1 MKKKIIIL
9 SIAAFVALSVGA
21 LFAYLNP
28 ASHSLL
34 FGEDVEALSSCE
46 IKDRDGDVVFSC
58 DGDNQKC
65 EITRYGHTLTCSGR
79 KQPR

>member
-21 LFAYLNP
+21 LFAYLNS

-46 IKDRDGDVVFSC
+46 IKNGRGKVIFAC
-58 DGDNQKC
+58 DGNEGDC
-65 EITRYGHTLTCSGR
+65 SASHGTFTLECSGT
-79 KQPR
+79 KQAR

>member
-46 IKDRDGDVVFSC
+46 IKHRGEVIFAC
-58 DGDNQKC
+58 DGNNGNC
-65 EITRYGHTLTCSGR
+65 SAGYGSYTLECKGKERSR
-79 KQPR
+79 